1 MQRSDKNAETWTQ
14 FNARIEARRQACEKL
29 RKDNPLALDAEEL
42 DNLVEA
48 LSTIAGKASAVR
60 AIALR
65 QVRLSRDLNGF
76 SAPRDVAP
84 MPLNVSACESYWT
97 ASKALV
103 DALMVVEPE
112 LLKEDRMG
120 FAGDFSFKMVPAVH
134 AVKANIDVLSTYCD
148 EEHGDPR
155 DWLARFS
162 SVADE
167 MSRLTTVRD
176 EQVVVGEC
184 PFDGGVVHA
193 VPGEASGRC
202 CLCWR
207 PIPVDVASNVLLAKV
222 ARAGVWKTQMDTSR
236 LLQLGGVR
244 VPQSTIASWIRRGKL
259 ESDEHGRVRF
269 ADVLNLAIGA

>member
-1 MQRSDKNAETWTQ
+1 MQRSDEKTETWPQ
-14 FNARIEARRQACEKL
+14 VKARIEARREACEKL
-29 RKDNPLALDAEEL
+29 RKDNPLALNDEEL
-42 DNLVEA
+42 DKLVEA
-48 LSTIAGKASAVR
+48 LTTVSNKASAVR

-76 SAPRDVAP
+76 SAPRAVAP
-84 MPLNVSACESYWT
+84 MPLNVSACESYWA

-120 FAGDFSFKMVPAVH
+120 FAGDFSFRMVQAVR

-148 EEHGDPR
+148 EEHGDPHE
-155 DWLARFS
+155 WLARFT

-167 MSRLTTVRD
+167 MVRLTTVRD

-184 PFDGGVVHA
+184 PFDGGAVHA
-193 VPGEASGRC
+193 VPSETSGRC
-202 CLCWR
+202 CRCWR
-207 PIPVDVASNVLLAKV
+207 PIPVGVASNVLLAKV
-222 ARAGVWKTQMDTSR
+222 SRAGVWKSQMDTSR

-244 VPQSTIASWIRRGKL
+244 VPQSTIASWVRRGKL

-269 ADVLNLAIGA
+269 ADVLNIALGA